1 MHSMSNHLATV
12 GMIYEAFGKGDV
24 PTILDCVADDVRWEA
39 WDDNRAQAA
48 GVPWLQERHGKEG
61 VLAFFQVMG
70 GLRVHDFRVLS
81 LMAGGNQVA
90 AEFEIEFE
98 APATGRRLRDQEIH
112 LWTFNDQ
119 GQVSRLRHYADT
131 AKHIETAR
139 S

>member
-12 GMIYEAFGKGDV
+12 DMIYEAFGKGDL

-98 APATGRRLRDQEIH
+98 SPATGRRLRDQEIH

>member
-12 GMIYEAFGKGDV
+12 DMIYDAFGKGDL

-98 APATGRRLRDQEIH
+98 SPATGRRLRDQEIH